1 MVNPKTQESRMLACP
16 RMVGVAVIPIS
27 VIVYYILTAI
37 SWLLL
42 YCQCPMTAILCVL
55 GVCPS
60 SNPDAHR
67 HACFGECVSRN
78 SRIQN
83 CESLPAMCEMRESN
97 PSFNT
102 YTHERCTSI
111 AASFLARPNAASEI
125 PNLGKVART
134 WVGRVWDSS
143 ISQSLQVKGRI
154 SSHAS
159 RSRGVTL
166 HCMTVPS
173 KLPSILLPLRFCPF
187 LSPTDEPRRVDD
199 RGHDP

>member
-1 MVNPKTQESRMLACP
+1 
-16 RMVGVAVIPIS
+16 MVGVAVIPIS
-27 VIVYYILTAI
+27 VIVYYILIAI

-42 YCQCPMTAILCVL
+42 YCQCPMTAISFCVL

-67 HACFGECVSRN
+67 HACFGECVKRN

-83 CESLPAMCEMRESN
+83 CESLPAMCELRESN

-111 AASFLARPNAASEI
+111 AASLLARPNAAFEI

-134 WVGRVWDSS
+134 GEFGTL
-143 ISQSLQVKGRI
+143 QSLRACKLRAE
-154 SSHAS
+154 SLPML
-159 RSRGVTL
+159 RGVEESRF
-166 HCMTVPS
+166 TV
-173 KLPSILLPLRFCPF
+173 
-187 LSPTDEPRRVDD
+187 
-199 RGHDP
+199 